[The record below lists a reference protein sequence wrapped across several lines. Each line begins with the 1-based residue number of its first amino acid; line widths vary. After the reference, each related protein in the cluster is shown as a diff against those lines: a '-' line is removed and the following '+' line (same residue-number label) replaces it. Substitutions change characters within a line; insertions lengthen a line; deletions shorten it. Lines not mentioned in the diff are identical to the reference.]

1 MRLMAKK
8 RKRATAK
15 KKKAVRARPKV
26 GGRRKATKKKRKY
39 KYARRY
45 HKHLIW
51 LIKKHGSVK
60 RARAAF
66 RAWQKRNARVAR
78 RAVAESTGGRTPWR
92 DAAQTPRWFPGKG
105 SSSGSSARSSSS
117 PPPPPPRPSQGSTK
131 YADLPAAVR
140 SKVEKLLRLSKNNPN
155 AHEASLARERANEI
169 LARYGMRAA

>member
-1 MRLMAKK
+1 MAKK
-8 RKRATAK
+8 RKRTTAK

-39 KYARRY
+39 KYAKRY
-45 HKHLIW
+45 SKRLLW
-51 LIKKHGSVK
+51 LIRKYGSVK
-60 RARAAF
+60 KARAAL
-66 RAWQKRNARVAR
+66 RVWKTRNARHAR
-78 RAVAESTGGRTPWR
+78 RAVAESTGSRIPWR

-105 SSSGSSARSSSS
+105 SSSGSSARSSS
-117 PPPPPPRPSQGSTK
+117 PPPPPPRPSQGSAS

-155 AHEASLARERANEI
+155 ANEASLARERANEI